1 MSLGERL
8 AVIDCGTNTFN
19 LLVGE
24 SFGKNHRF
32 LHRSQRVVKIGTR
45 SDPFSPIPEPAL
57 ARAFYALCSFR
68 TILDKFRVKK
78 IIATG
83 TAALRDSAN
92 GKDFLKKVKSELG
105 FDIRLIPGEREAELI
120 CSGVRQAVRMQDSC
134 FLIMDIG
141 GGSTEFILCNADKIF
156 WKKSYRLGAARL
168 LAWWNPGNPPDRM
181 DIHRLNIL
189 LGKELHELIEAC
201 QTFKPELLVGAS
213 GSFET
218 ITALMYRGKGLNIP
232 RRNVIEIP
240 IEDFRSIHH
249 NLITS
254 SQAERLVMPGMLR
267 MRADMMVPATLLIS
281 FVMKSTGIGNL
292 RLSRFALKEGL
303 FFESISSGFP
313 VNLGAS
319 QSKTKL

>member
-1 MSLGERL
+1 MSSGERI

-24 SFGKNHRF
+24 SLGDKHRF
-32 LHRSQRVVKIGTR
+32 LHRSKRVVKIGTR

-57 ARAFYALCSFR
+57 ARAFYALWSFR
-68 TILDKFRVKK
+68 MILDKLRVKK
-78 IIATG
+78 IVATG
-83 TAALRDSAN
+83 TAALRDSSN
-92 GKDFLKKVKSELG
+92 GKEFLKKVKQELG

-120 CSGVRQAVRMQDSC
+120 CSGVWQAVRMDDSIS
-134 FLIMDIG
+134 LIMDIG
-141 GGSTEFILCNADKIF
+141 GGSTEFILCNERKIF

-168 LAWWNPGNPPDRM
+168 LAWWNPGNPPGTK

-189 LGKELHELIEAC
+189 LCKELYELIEAC
-201 QTFKPELLVGAS
+201 QSFKPKLLVGAS

-218 ITALMYRGKGLNIP
+218 ITALMYRGKGMNTP
-232 RRNVIEIP
+232 RRNEIEIP
-240 IEDFRSIHH
+240 IGDFRSVHH
-249 NLITS
+249 KLITS
-254 SQAERLVMPGMLR
+254 TQAERLVMPGMLR

-281 FVMKSTGIGNL
+281 FVMKNTGIGNM

-303 FFESISSGFP
+303 FFESISSGSP
-313 VNLGAS
+313 ENRVTS